1 MIMLIAWT
9 IITSFPIT
17 NNKKKQEKVVLILM
31 ITPTKSL
38 FVLKIVVS
46 VFRNGEFAFEVNERE
61 MDKIVEFMKE

>member
-9 IITSFPIT
+9 IITSCPMT

>member
-1 MIMLIAWT
+1 M
-9 IITSFPIT
+9 T